1 MGEEAIIKATEF
13 FEMQV
18 EISFLSKLAFHLL
31 VEAGKRRY
39 ERHGVSSDNGK
50 AMQDKTPKPSRVSPV
65 QEKNRKPD
73 AKKRLSSA
81 LRENLKRRKAAPRPA
96 KPENN

>member
-1 MGEEAIIKATEF
+1 
-13 FEMQV
+13 
-18 EISFLSKLAFHLL
+18 
-31 VEAGKRRY
+31 
-39 ERHGVSSDNGK
+39 
-50 AMQDKTPKPSRVSPV
+50 MQDKT
-65 QEKNRKPD
+65 KNTPPADQAQGKSQKMD

>member
-1 MGEEAIIKATEF
+1 M
-13 FEMQV
+13 
-18 EISFLSKLAFHLL
+18 
-31 VEAGKRRY
+31 
-39 ERHGVSSDNGK
+39 
-50 AMQDKTPKPSRVSPV
+50 MQDKTEDVSPTG
-65 QEKNRKPD
+65 QAQGKNEKPD